1 MKKTLLKVLSSTIA
15 LTLVATAS
23 VATASVKEIPV
34 QEINA
39 RPAAVETVKEEVREN
54 SILAAVEAKIKE
66 EKAAEVKEVKAA
78 PIAKLAAAA
87 PVAEEAEEAAAPVKV
102 VKEAAAPV
110 AEEAAA
116 PEVLEEAE
124 PVAEWNISATEFDNV
139 AMAFYADPVA
149 VDQVDVDK
157 ETGLVII
164 SGEGAMEDE
173 VYRHFMST
181 EKYLE
186 AVTALFEAYYG
197 VEVDLRYDADIDDV
211 LKLDA
216 NIRYFEHDTE
226 NELFVTEEMRQGLT
240 PDAFLEYSPKTIL
253 IEEGIT
259 NVSDYAF
266 VCCADVETIILP
278 STIETIGEN
287 AFEHCDSLETIVLP
301 ETASIASDAFVYCDS
316 LATVQLANAD
326 YYLNG
331 GIATSADGE
340 NENVTALSA
349 DAIRNL
355 VNYWA

>member
-34 QEINA
+34 QEIKA

-78 PIAKLAAAA
+78 PVAKLAA
-87 PVAEEAEEAAAPVKV
+87 PVAEEAAEEAAPVKV

-149 VDQVDVDK
+149 ADQVDVNK
-157 ETGLVII
+157 ETGVVII
-164 SGEGAMEDE
+164 SGTGDMEDE
-173 VYRHFMST
+173 VYRHFMSVD
-181 EKYLE
+181 KYLE
-186 AVTALFEAYYG
+186 AVKALFEDHYG
-197 VEVDLRYDADIDDV
+197 EEVDLVYDEGIEDV
-211 LKLDA
+211 LALDA
-216 NIRYFEHDTE
+216 NIRYYSHATGE
-226 NELFVTEEMRQGLT
+226 ELGVTEEMRQALT
-240 PDAFLEYSPKTIL
+240 PDAFLEYSPTTII

-266 VCCADVETIILP
+266 VCCADVETIVLP
-278 STIETIGEN
+278 STVETIGEN
-287 AFEHCDSLETIVLP
+287 AFEHCDSLTTIVLP
-301 ETASIASDAFVYCDS
+301 EDAKIEAGAFSYCDS

-326 YYLNG
+326 YYLGG

-340 NENVTALSA
+340 NENVRAMTAEEISA
-349 DAIRNL
+349 L

>member
-78 PIAKLAAAA
+78 PIAKLAAA

-173 VYRHFMST
+173 VYRHFMSV
-181 EKYLE
+181 EKFLT
-186 AVTALFEAYYG
+186 ATKALFEDYYG
-197 VEVDLRYDADIDDV
+197 VEVDLRYDTEIDDV

-226 NELFVTEEMRQGLT
+226 NELFVTEEMRQALK
-240 PDAFLEYSPKTIL
+240 PAAFLEYSPKTII

-259 NVSDYAF
+259 NISDYAF
-266 VCCADVETIILP
+266 VCCAEVETIVLP
-278 STIETIGEN
+278 STIEKIGAS
-287 AFEHCDSLETIVLP
+287 AFEHCDSLNSIVIP
-301 ETASIASDAFVYCDS
+301 ETASIDYTAFAYCDS
-316 LATVQLANAD
+316 LATIQIANAD
-326 YYLNG
+326 YYLDG

-340 NENVTALSA
+340 NSNVITFNA
-349 DAIRNL
+349 DEINAY
-355 VNYWA
+355 VHYWS

>member
-34 QEINA
+34 QEIKA

-78 PIAKLAAAA
+78 PIAKLAAA

-110 AEEAAA
+110 AEEAVA

-139 AMAFYADPVA
+139 AMAFYADPAA

-157 ETGLVII
+157 ETGVVII
-164 SGEGAMEDE
+164 RGEGDMEDE

-186 AVTALFEAYYG
+186 AVTALFEDYYG
-197 VEVDLRYDADIDDV
+197 VEVDLDYDKGIEDVIALDADI
-211 LKLDA
+211 
-216 NIRYFEHDTE
+216 RYYAHETGE
-226 NELFVTEEMRQGLT
+226 ELFVTEEMRQALK
-240 PDAFLEYSPKTIL
+240 PAAFLEYSPKTII

-266 VCCADVETIILP
+266 ICCADVEAIVLP
-278 STIETIGEN
+278 STVETIGAS
-287 AFEHCDSLETIVLP
+287 AFAYCDSLTTIVLP
-301 ETASIASDAFVYCDS
+301 ENTSIASDAFVYCDS
-316 LATVQLANAD
+316 LATVQLANAE
-326 YYLNG
+326 YYLGG